1 MPRLDWDLF
10 SNPIANS
17 ASPHERSLSAL
28 MPLEATFETVADGGF
43 GEARL
48 EFDNVD
54 DALIDEVLNTWMMK
68 RVTATDAAADF
79 AYEGFVFEYTVTDGY
94 QTHTRSIDDF
104 FNRAFVRYAT
114 QGGDCQPGATCYP
127 DEQVDETDID
137 ATYDSQSRIGIK
149 EEWIDEDLQSE
160 ALANA
165 RGKQMMTRVLKP
177 MFSSFQFGTGAEWQP
192 KHLELTL
199 VGGFATLQW
208 RKNVL
213 RYPSGNGVKEIS
225 AVLKNLLAYQGK
237 SQYLDTEG
245 DTFPQFESTGRN
257 IIYNSGGAPVWNQD
271 YVLDIIAAG
280 SSTGKRLFFQIAP
293 GLIPVLYTRKTAPTY
308 YAKDGDWRV
317 FNTDKGSVPP
327 YLVRAGGYIQA
338 DNLSAPLD
346 ETTDV
351 IGRGRGGLVEQ
362 TTYDAI
368 NDRLDIPPP
377 ASLQDVRRIWAR
389 QRKKQRGKR

>member
-1 MPRLDWDLF
+1 MPKLDWDLF

-17 ASPHERSLSAL
+17 SSPHERSLSAL
-28 MPLEATFETVADGGF
+28 LPVEATFETIADGGF
-43 GEARL
+43 GEATL
-48 EFDNVD
+48 EFDEVD
-54 DALIDEVLNTWMMK
+54 DALIDEALNTWIMK
-68 RVTATDAAADF
+68 RVTATDPAADY
-79 AYEGFVFEYTVTDGY
+79 AYEGFISEIVVSDGY

-114 QGGDCQPGATCYP
+114 QGGSCPGGATCYP

-149 EEWIDEDLQSE
+149 EEWVDEDLQSQT
-160 ALANA
+160 LANA

-177 MFSSFQFGTGAEWQP
+177 MFSQFQFGTGAEWQP
-192 KHLELTL
+192 KHLALTI
-199 VGGFATLQW
+199 VGAFATLQW
-208 RKNVL
+208 RRQVL
-213 RYPSGNGVKEIS
+213 RYPSGNGIKEIS
-225 AVLKNLLAYQGK
+225 AVLKNMLAYQSK
-237 SQYLDTEG
+237 AQYLNTEG
-245 DTFPQFESTGRN
+245 DTFPRMDGTGRN
-257 IIYNSGGAPVWNQD
+257 TVYNTGGAPVWMQD

-293 GLIPVLYTRKTAPTY
+293 GRIPVLFARATAPTY
-308 YAKDGDWRV
+308 FAKDGDWRV
-317 FNTDKGSVPP
+317 FNADKGSVPP

-368 NDRLDIPPP
+368 NDLLTIPPP
-377 ASLQDVRRIWAR
+377 ASLQDVKRIWAR